1 MLKTVLTSDNSNTLY
16 VPDLDEYYHSIHGA
30 IQESRHVFINEGLSF
45 LISRGYKEIDIFEVG
60 FGTGLNA
67 LLTWVEA
74 ESQNVRVNY
83 YSIEKFPVPVNMALN
98 LNFSALLA
106 LDNNDYMEKL
116 HNASWDFL
124 VELSPN
130 FSLKKNK
137 NDLQCID
144 VNQHFDLVYYD
155 AFGPR
160 AQPEMWLPQLL
171 KKSVDLL
178 KDGGIWVSYCAKGQV
193 KRDLK
198 SAGLQIESI
207 PGPPG
212 KREMT
217 RGCKI
222 VL

>member
-16 VPDLDEYYHSIHGA
+16 VPDLDEHYHSTHGA
-30 IQESRHVFINEGLSF
+30 IQESRHVFIKEGLSF

-67 LLTWVEA
+67 LLSWLEA
-74 ESQNVRVNY
+74 DSQKVNVNY
-83 YSIEKFPVPVNMALN
+83 YSIEKFPVPVNMALS
-98 LNFSALLA
+98 LNFSALLGS
-106 LDNNDYMEKL
+106 DNNDYMEKL
-116 HNASWDFL
+116 HNASWDML

-130 FSLKKNK
+130 FRLKKIK
-137 NDLQCID
+137 NELQCID

-160 AQPEMWLPQLL
+160 AQPEMWSPQLL
-171 KKSVDLL
+171 QKSVDLL
-178 KDGGIWVSYCAKGQV
+178 KEGGIWVSYCAKGQV